1 MSYASALH
9 EFAAARAQASDR
21 DRDPQFQERNWPRVR
36 ESLLDDE
43 PLVPALEEDLLTEGF
58 TRALKLTGD
67 QAIPA
72 VQRLVERLARDG
84 AAPNPRD
91 LARAVLAESSLS
103 SPAGRKPLL
112 DAPLATFESSTDPAI
127 VFARDLASSLSD
139 LRARVRIL
147 NEKILGNRS
156 RFARGLQ
163 AWRGETMYPDANLT
177 LRVSAGKVS
186 GLVDSKG
193 VRVPFATRFG
203 DLFALA
209 ERRGNTGDFALPPRL
224 LAWRQ
229 RIGDAAFKSKY
240 ASMIVDFISTN
251 DITGGNSGS
260 STLNRRLEIVG
271 LIFDGNEESIASD
284 WVYNGAAGR
293 ALSTSLRFALTI
305 AREVHGAGWI
315 VDELLNPASPLSSKA
330 AALQNNDALRQAFR

>member
-1 MSYASALH
+1 
-9 EFAAARAQASDR
+9 
-21 DRDPQFQERNWPRVR
+21 
-36 ESLLDDE
+36 
-43 PLVPALEEDLLTEGF
+43 
-58 TRALKLTGD
+58 
-67 QAIPA
+67 
-72 VQRLVERLARDG
+72 
-84 AAPNPRD
+84 
-91 LARAVLAESSLS
+91 
-103 SPAGRKPLL
+103 
-112 DAPLATFESSTDPAI
+112 
-127 VFARDLASSLSD
+127 
-139 LRARVRIL
+139 
-147 NEKILGNRS
+147 
-156 RFARGLQ
+156 
-163 AWRGETMYPDANLT
+163 MYPDANLT

-271 LIFDGNEESIASD
+271 LIFDGNEESMASD
-284 WVYNGAAGR
+284 WVYNGDGGACAEHQSPIRAHDRARGARRRMDRRRAAEPGPAAVLQGR
-293 ALSTSLRFALTI
+293 SGP
-305 AREVHGAGWI
+305 E
-315 VDELLNPASPLSSKA
+315 
-330 AALQNNDALRQAFR
+330 Q